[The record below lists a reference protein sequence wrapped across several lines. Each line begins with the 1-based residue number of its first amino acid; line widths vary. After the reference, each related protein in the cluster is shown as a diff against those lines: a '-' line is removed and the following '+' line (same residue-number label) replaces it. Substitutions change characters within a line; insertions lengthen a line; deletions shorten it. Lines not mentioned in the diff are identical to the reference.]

1 MIAGSPEHLFYFS
14 IAFGLICLGA
24 VLLGL
29 FLGWWASRGQS

>member
-1 MIAGSPEHLFYFS
+1 MMAGSPEHFFYFS

-29 FLGWWASRGQS
+29 LLGWYVSRGQS